1 MLPQCS
7 HITRKRGVYY
17 YRRRLPGDAKREI
30 AVSLR
35 TRMFREAQWL
45 AAKLDREFQRMV
57 GSVTKDNVSTDIGAI
72 AKQYL
77 RDCLQYDLSVRQAR
91 AGQVLTGWDKWA
103 SSIEAVEEE
112 LHAAKAELTGRGR
125 PDRHTELID
134 WLMDQHKVPEDQ
146 RQKLVFAILRAHVA
160 QWETIRQRTLGNF
173 AYVPD
178 DLKEAPPA
186 QLNGATVQVSS
197 GPLISEVLPSFLDY
211 MSKHEGWRGQTL
223 AQNKTTYAMF
233 LECCGDMPVTAY
245 ERNHLAAFYDLLR
258 ALPKLY
264 SKTAA
269 WRGLSHA
276 KIAARTRDEDHERL
290 AMKTIKRHFS
300 ALGRLFGYLRQRG
313 EYPGENPAYGF
324 DFPDKRRARAKRSM
338 WEGESLTKLFSSPVW
353 IGCAILQRGAR
364 GQAS

>member
-1 MLPQCS
+1 
-7 HITRKRGVYY
+7 
-17 YRRRLPGDAKREI
+17 
-30 AVSLR
+30 
-35 TRMFREAQWL
+35 
-45 AAKLDREFQRMV
+45 
-57 GSVTKDNVSTDIGAI
+57 
-72 AKQYL
+72 
-77 RDCLQYDLSVRQAR
+77 
-91 AGQVLTGWDKWA
+91 
-103 SSIEAVEEE
+103 
-112 LHAAKAELTGRGR
+112 
-125 PDRHTELID
+125 
-134 WLMDQHKVPEDQ
+134 
-146 RQKLVFAILRAHVA
+146 
-160 QWETIRQRTLGNF
+160 
-173 AYVPD
+173 
-178 DLKEAPPA
+178 
-186 QLNGATVQVSS
+186 
-197 GPLISEVLPSFLDY
+197 
-211 MSKHEGWRGQTL
+211 
-223 AQNKTTYAMF
+223 
-233 LECCGDMPVTAY
+233 MPVTAY